1 MKRRLLLTGATGFLA
16 YNFLRQNLSGWEVL
30 AATHQRPFSFNGTNT
45 VALDLADTNNIEKV
59 FATIQPQVVV
69 HLAAI
74 SDANF
79 CQQNQLLSEK
89 INVTATTMLATFCK
103 AANIPF
109 LFTSTDLVFD
119 GAKGNYA
126 ETDITN
132 PLNIYGKQKI
142 IAEKNVLEIYEAAC
156 VLRMPLMFGN
166 GGAYAQSFMQP
177 FLAKLKQKET
187 LSLFTDEYRS
197 AVGGNSAAKG
207 ILHALN
213 NNWKGLY
220 HLGGKEKLSRYDFGI
235 ILCEAFGINKNLI
248 VPALQSDIKM
258 AAPRPP
264 DVSLNS
270 GKAFLQGYEPLS
282 VSEELAQLAN
292 EYKPQ

>member
-1 MKRRLLLTGATGFLA
+1 MKRRLLLTGATGFLG
-16 YNFLRQNLSGWEVL
+16 YNFLQQNLLAWEVI
-30 AATHQRPFSFNGTNT
+30 AATHQRPFSFSAINT
-45 VALDLADTNNIEKV
+45 VILNLADTNNIEHV
-59 FATIQPQVVV
+59 FATIQPEAVV

-74 SDANF
+74 ADTNF
-79 CQQNQLLSEK
+79 CENNETLAEQ
-89 INVTATTMLATFCK
+89 INVNATVTLAKLCK
-103 AANIPF
+103 AAAIPF

-119 GAKGNYA
+119 GTKGNYA
-126 ETDITN
+126 ETDMTN

-142 IAEKNVLEIYEAAC
+142 TAEKNVLEIYEAAC

-177 FLAKLKQKET
+177 FLAKLKQGET
-187 LSLFTDEYRS
+187 LSLFTNEYRS

-213 NNWKGLY
+213 NQWKGLY
-220 HLGGKEKLSRYDFGI
+220 HLGAKEKLSRYEFGAL
-235 ILCEAFGINKNLI
+235 LCETLGIDKNLI
-248 VPALQSDIKM
+248 APALQADVKM

-270 GKAFLQGYEPLS
+270 DKAFLQGYKPLS
-282 VSEELAQLAN
+282 VSAALAQLAKQ
-292 EYKPQ
+292 YKL